1 VQLAVIVLAAGEGTR
16 MRSSLPKVLH
26 SIAGLPLI
34 GHVLSTAFA
43 LTADH
48 VVTVLGHQK
57 DLVSEF
63 ITEHFPST
71 IVTEQGPTPGTG
83 AAVEA
88 GLAALPKGFK
98 GEVLVLSGDVP
109 LLDVTS
115 ISELVE
121 MHRDSSNAA
130 TLISTTLD
138 NPNGYGRI
146 LRSQES
152 LIGIVEQKDASESD
166 LLLTEV
172 NAGVYVF
179 DRDHLDN
186 ALLNVT
192 TKNAQG
198 EKYLTDVVSI
208 MLEQGQSASAHPIN
222 DHWLVAGIN
231 DRHQLSQ
238 VAAELNSRIVK
249 AWQLAGVTIT
259 EPDTTWIDVTC
270 QLGTDCTL
278 LPSTRLHG
286 LTQIGAK
293 ATIGPDTTI
302 TDSSVGQGATISR
315 SQVSSSEILDNS
327 SVGPFAFIRPGTVL
341 GAEGKIGAF
350 VEVKN
355 SLIGPG
361 AKVPHLSY
369 VGDASIGE
377 GANIGAGT
385 IFANYDGVTKHRT
398 TIGAF
403 AKTGSGNTFVAPVTI
418 GDGAYTAAGSTIRR
432 NVESGALALNPAAQK
447 NLSGWVLA
455 NRPGSKSAKAINLD
469 TE

>member
-1 VQLAVIVLAAGEGTR
+1 
-16 MRSSLPKVLH
+16 M
-26 SIAGLPLI
+26 
-34 GHVLSTAFA
+34 
-43 LTADH
+43 
-48 VVTVLGHQK
+48 
-57 DLVSEF
+57 
-63 ITEHFPST
+63 
-71 IVTEQGPTPGTG
+71 
-83 AAVEA
+83 
-88 GLAALPKGFK
+88 
-98 GEVLVLSGDVP
+98 
-109 LLDVTS
+109 
-115 ISELVE
+115 
-121 MHRDSSNAA
+121 
-130 TLISTTLD
+130 
-138 NPNGYGRI
+138 
-146 LRSQES
+146 
-152 LIGIVEQKDASESD
+152 
-166 LLLTEV
+166 
-172 NAGVYVF
+172 
-179 DRDHLDN
+179 
-186 ALLNVT
+186 T

-198 EKYLTDVVSI
+198 EKYLTVVVAI
-208 MLEQGQSASAHPIN
+208 MFEQGQSAAAHPIN
-222 DHWLVAGIN
+222 DHWRVAGIN
-231 DRHQLSQ
+231 DRDQLSQ

-259 EPDTTWIDVTC
+259 EPATTWIDVTC
-270 QLGTDCTL
+270 QLGTDSTL

-398 TIGAF
+398 KIGAF